1 MNRIKILTEEDFKN
15 IKDAKNIASKANKAL
30 ENLKKDIAYLNN
42 ANKSVCWKNNSINT
56 YIVLIKDLW
65 ELKDGANKYLA
76 DVENKKYKKDD
87 NLSNIANNII
97 NIWNDAYLEMQN
109 LNKAILNYNKKF
121 PKNQLKT
128 LEELTGLKIKPTV
141 KTKYFNY

>member
-1 MNRIKILTEEDFKN
+1 MQ
-15 IKDAKNIASKANKAL
+15 
-30 ENLKKDIAYLNN
+30 KKP
-42 ANKSVCWKNNSINT
+42 VCWKNNSINT

-121 PKNQLKT
+121 PKDQLKT

>member
-42 ANKSVCWKNNSINT
+42 AKKSVCWKNNSINT

-109 LNKAILNYNKKF
+109 LNKAILNYNKKYQ
-121 PKNQLKT
+121 KNQLKT

>member
-42 ANKSVCWKNNSINT
+42 AKKSVCWKNNSINT

-87 NLSNIANNII
+87 NISNIANNII
-97 NIWNDAYLEMQN
+97 NIWNDAYLEIQN

>member
-30 ENLKKDIAYLNN
+30 ENLKKDIDYLNN
-42 ANKSVCWKNNSINT
+42 AKKPVCWKNNSINT

>member
-1 MNRIKILTEEDFKN
+1 MNRIKILAEEDFKN

-42 ANKSVCWKNNSINT
+42 VKKPVCWKNNSINT

-128 LEELTGLKIKPTV
+128 LEELTGLKIKPAV

>member
-30 ENLKKDIAYLNN
+30 ENLKKDITYLNN
-42 ANKSVCWKNNSINT
+42 AKKPVCWKNNSINT

>member
-1 MNRIKILTEEDFKN
+1 MNKIKILTEEDFKN

-42 ANKSVCWKNNSINT
+42 AKNPVCWKNNSINT
-56 YIVLIKDLW
+56 YIILIKDLW
-65 ELKDGANKYLA
+65 ELKDGASKYLTGT
-76 DVENKKYKKDD
+76 ENKKYKKDD

-97 NIWNDAYLEMQN
+97 SVWNNAYLEMQN

-121 PKNQLKT
+121 PKKQLKT

>member
-42 ANKSVCWKNNSINT
+42 AKKPVCWKNNSINT

-109 LNKAILNYNKKF
+109 LNKAILNYNKNF
-121 PKNQLKT
+121 QKT
-128 LEELTGLKIKPTV
+128 SSKH
-141 KTKYFNY
+141 

>member
-42 ANKSVCWKNNSINT
+42 AKKPVCWKNNSINT
-56 YIVLIKDLW
+56 YIVLI
-65 ELKDGANKYLA
+65 
-76 DVENKKYKKDD
+76 
-87 NLSNIANNII
+87 
-97 NIWNDAYLEMQN
+97 
-109 LNKAILNYNKKF
+109 
-121 PKNQLKT
+121 
-128 LEELTGLKIKPTV
+128 EELTGLKIKPTV